1 MKCSTASEQRARHW
15 QAFKCQREREEQQRR
30 DDVIAHFDGDRHE
43 MAEEILRYRRSVM
56 QLAAAID
63 RVKAGVPFGM
73 ITPGPYWQ
81 PRRPDGVRPNATS
94 GLRSGRDVNG

>member
-15 QAFKCQREREEQQRR
+15 AEFKCQREREEQQWR
-30 DDVIAHFDGDRHE
+30 DEVIAHFGGDRHE
-43 MAEEILRYRRSVM
+43 MAEEILRYRRAVM

-73 ITPGPYWQ
+73 ITPGPYCK
-81 PRRPDGVRPNATS
+81 PGRPDGVHSNATS
-94 GLRSGRDVNG
+94 GTRSGRDVNG

>member
-15 QAFKCQREREEQQRR
+15 AEFKCQREREEQQRR
-30 DDVIAHFDGDRHE
+30 DEVIAHFGGDRHA
-43 MAEEILRYRRSVM
+43 MSEEILRYQRAVM

-73 ITPGPYWQ
+73 ITPGPYCQ
-81 PRRPDGVRPNATS
+81 PRRPDGVGPNATS
-94 GLRSGRDVNG
+94 GTRSGRDVNG